1 MVKTQQ
7 QETEM
12 EKVLYETFLACKTA
26 EDVKA
31 LLEDLCT
38 YTETE
43 QMAQRAKAAQLLKA
57 GKTYTEVIAAT
68 NISSAT
74 LSRVS
79 RCVRHGGGGYEN
91 LCRRRKRRI
100 KKFFHFL
107 PECIDNVSI
116 MCYNEY
122 TENRRDKQ

>member
-12 EKVLYETFLACKTA
+12 ERVLYETFLACKTA

-43 QMAQRAKAAQLLKA
+43 QMAQRAQLLKA

-79 RCVRHGGGGYEN
+79 RCVRHGSGGYE
-91 LCRRRKRRI
+91 
-100 KKFFHFL
+100 KFV
-107 PECIDNVSI
+107 PQAEKED
-116 MCYNEY
+116 
-122 TENRRDKQ
+122 

>member
-31 LLEDLCT
+31 LLEDMCT
-38 YTETE
+38 YTEAE
-43 QMAQRAKAAQLLKA
+43 QMAQRAKAAQLLK
-57 GKTYTEVIAAT
+57 VSAAT

-79 RCVRHGGGGYEN
+79 RCVRHGSGGYE
-91 LCRRRKRRI
+91 KFVPQAE
-100 KKFFHFL
+100 KK
-107 PECIDNVSI
+107 D
-116 MCYNEY
+116 
-122 TENRRDKQ
+122 

>member
-38 YTETE
+38 HTETE

-57 GKTYTEVIAAT
+57 GKTYTEVIAFMDAQED
-68 NISSAT
+68 
-74 LSRVS
+74 
-79 RCVRHGGGGYEN
+79 RHEIDPFE
-91 LCRRRKRRI
+91 RMTKAS
-100 KKFFHFL
+100 
-107 PECIDNVSI
+107 PEHTV
-116 MCYNEY
+116 E
-122 TENRRDKQ
+122 EK

>member
-68 NISSAT
+68 NISSAID
-74 LSRVS
+74 
-79 RCVRHGGGGYEN
+79 G
-91 LCRRRKRRI
+91 KRRMFAVFSAFPLGGRWM
-100 KKFFHFL
+100 KRSF
-107 PECIDNVSI
+107 
-116 MCYNEY
+116 
-122 TENRRDKQ
+122 RRMRGSSV

>member
-1 MVKTQQ
+1 MVDYGENATTGNGNGKGALRNFSCVQNGGGR
-7 QETEM
+7 
-12 EKVLYETFLACKTA
+12 
-26 EDVKA
+26 KA

-79 RCVRHGGGGYEN
+79 RCVRHGSGGYE
-91 LCRRRKRRI
+91 
-100 KKFFHFL
+100 KFV
-107 PECIDNVSI
+107 PQAEKED
-116 MCYNEY
+116 
-122 TENRRDKQ
+122 